1 MSRATTSHPSSALSH
16 FLDELSRAPHS
27 RRGSGF
33 TPNFDVHE
41 TPQEYVLEG
50 ELPGL
55 EDKKALTIEF
65 TDEKTLHIAGKIERN
80 TGSKK
85 EGEGVKYW
93 VSERSVGNFER
104 SFTFPEEVDLEGVK
118 AGLEDGV
125 VRVRVPKREKRKE
138 RFRITVE

>member
-1 MSRATTSHPSSALSH
+1 M
-16 FLDELSRAPHS
+16 
-27 RRGSGF
+27 
-33 TPNFDVHE
+33 HE